1 MARYHRVL
9 IAATVL
15 LLGAL
20 AAMPAAAKPIGDPAF
35 QRTWDRTDKPVAEQ
49 RVSRTWMWG
58 PEGNSPALVEPYDV
72 YDGLDQNQQVRSH
85 RIMRTVQYFDKSRM
99 EINDPNGD
107 QSSIWYVTNGLL
119 VHEMITGQLQL
130 GDAGFEMHDPAQAN
144 VTGDPDDAN
153 APTYATF
160 TSLLDSPAIQA
171 GSAITQALDRNGRTG
186 DGPGLAT
193 YGVTAGSPVSSDIHH
208 EVASVFWDFMNSSGL
223 VSENGDFHSA
233 PLFQN
238 PFYASG
244 YPITEPYW
252 TRVKVGGSEKWVLVQ
267 AFERR
272 VLTFTPDNPDGWKVE
287 AGNVGQHYYQWRYS
301 QLGTSPIPA
310 SSPVAHGFDP
320 AKYTGQGDR
329 YNCTDF
335 ASQAEAQAVLRADPS
350 DPNRLDRD
358 GNGIACESSPGPKDT
373 LPVTR

>member
-1 MARYHRVL
+1 VPRRHHVL
-9 IAATVL
+9 IAAI
-15 LLGAL
+15 
-20 AAMPAAAKPIGDPAF
+20 AMLVSLMAAAPVIAAPIGDPAF

-58 PEGNSPALVEPYDV
+58 PEGNGPALVEPYDV
-72 YDGLDQNQQVRSH
+72 YDGVDQDQQIRTH

-119 VHEMITGQLQL
+119 VRELITGQLQL
-130 GDAGFEMHDPAQAN
+130 GDVGFESHDSAQVN
-144 VTGDPDDAN
+144 VSGDPDDAN
-153 APTYATF
+153 APTYASF
-160 TSLLDSPAIQA
+160 APLLDSPPLPV
-171 GSAITQALDRNGRTG
+171 GSTITQSLNRAGATG
-186 DGPGLAT
+186 DAAGLAA
-193 YGVTAGSPVSSDIHH
+193 YGVTAGSPVSADIHH
-208 EVASVFWDFMNSSGL
+208 EVASVFWDFMTSSGL
-223 VSENGDFHSA
+223 VLENGDLHTA

-238 PFYASG
+238 PFYATG

-252 TRVKVGGSEKWVLVQ
+252 TRVKVGGDEKWVLVQ

-272 VLTFTPDNPDGWKVE
+272 VLTYTPDNPDGWKVE
-287 AGNVGQHYYQWRYS
+287 AGNVGQHYFQWRYS

-320 AKYTGQGDR
+320 GKYTGQGDR
-329 YNCTDF
+329 YNCSDF

-350 DPNRLDRD
+350 DPNRLDKD
-358 GNGIACESSPGPKDT
+358 GNGVACESSAGPKDL
-373 LPVTR
+373 LPVVR